1 MLHIV
6 HDHKN
11 NLTDFFS
18 RIDSVIRYFC
28 YYSRFGTYDHGIQK
42 GSVCAFIRL
51 SFKNHEEASE
61 AEKKS
66 YHHRFMMRGRE
77 GAQIL

>member
-11 NLTDFFS
+11 NLTDFSS

-42 GSVCAFIRL
+42 GSVRAFVRL
-51 SFKNHEEASE
+51 SFKDHEEASE
-61 AEKKS
+61 IGKMIKCC
-66 YHHRFMMRGRE
+66 RFMMRGRE